1 MILVA
6 EVLIIK
12 NKEIKKI
19 KKMKT
24 KLALG
29 DEMKIFKQNKKI
41 FFWTHLE

>member
-12 NKEIKKI
+12 NKKKI

-24 KLALG
+24 KLTLG